1 MGMKKQIKKIIAYML
16 FSFVVANSG
25 IVYSNIE
32 INLMKPEDGVWQV
45 YPLASGSSCAGFSSS
60 NLDAIIFNNQSNK
73 NVIKIIFK
81 KEQKISVT
89 DKLKVNVDDPSIL
102 SAKKYDF
109 KSHDQD
115 REDRVSNL
123 SFIADIELIK
133 EIMKGSELFL
143 YFGQASQEKYN
154 TSFRIPL
161 KGSMIAITK
170 AIILD
175 EKKKDSDFIIA
186 SGADETTSNKKKEA
200 VSSNYDNENNHG
212 TTDLKIKPGY
222 TKIELKDVSDRIGEN
237 VALLEKIDQV
247 SVVSSNGNIY
257 FNIGGRYP
265 HQKLGLV
272 VFSRNSN
279 IFSNPYQFEGSLALI
294 QGKLSLYKGKPQI
307 IIENTSQV
315 VKKD

>member
-1 MGMKKQIKKIIAYML
+1 MKKQTKKIIAYM
-16 FSFVVANSG
+16 FFFFVVVNSG
-25 IVYSNIE
+25 ILYSNIE

-60 NLDAIIFNNQSNK
+60 NLDVIIFNNESNK
-73 NVIKIIFK
+73 NIVKIVLK
-81 KEQKISVT
+81 KEQKISKKDQVM
-89 DKLKVNVDDPSIL
+89 LNVDDPSIF
-102 SAKKYDF
+102 SAKIYNF
-109 KSHDQD
+109 KSYEQV
-115 REDRVSNL
+115 RENQISSL

-143 YFGQASQEKYN
+143 YFGQASQGKYN

-161 KGSMIAITK
+161 KGSMLAVTK

-175 EKKKDSDFIIA
+175 EKKKDSDFIMA
-186 SGADETTSNKKKEA
+186 SGSDETTSTKKKES
-200 VSSNYDNENNHG
+200 VSSHYDNKNDHRTN
-212 TTDLKIKPGY
+212 DVKIKPGY
-222 TKIELKDVSDRIGEN
+222 ARIELKDVNNRIGEN

-279 IFSNPYQFEGSLALI
+279 IFSNPYQFEGNFALI

-307 IIENTSQV
+307 IVEQAWQII
-315 VKKD
+315 KKD